1 MPQPIPYCIS
11 THGADLGILVG
22 GLLNVA
28 VQTSAQMLNAF
39 PGLASGMRKE
49 GGKLAI
55 LRLPQRRSPAPMR
68 SGACRLATVEREAAQ
83 EREQF
88 RDLEER
94 LLRTEQFAD
103 ATLASEAKAQQ
114 QTTRLEEAL
123 AVQTLHLHDLCH

>member
-1 MPQPIPYCIS
+1 
-11 THGADLGILVG
+11 
-22 GLLNVA
+22 
-28 VQTSAQMLNAF
+28 
-39 PGLASGMRKE
+39 
-49 GGKLAI
+49 
-55 LRLPQRRSPAPMR
+55 MR